1 MNNHDHG
8 KDSSHSHNE
17 GVYKG
22 LGAVVGI
29 YVFYLIE
36 KIMQIRRARKEK
48 KVKELNIYTTVQRK
62 I

>member
-1 MNNHDHG
+1 MENHEHTHG
-8 KDSSHSHNE
+8 NHGNDHSHNE

-36 KIMQIRRARKEK
+36 KVMQIRRAKKEK
-48 KVKELNIYTTVQRK
+48 KVLLFIKEN
-62 I
+62 

>member
-8 KDSSHSHNE
+8 KDASHSHNE

-48 KVKELNIYTTVQRK
+48 KVNDKFFF
-62 I
+62 